1 MQNRW
6 VDDEVVGKD
15 DLDQLVYLSRV
26 MGVETNLVLW
36 GGGNTSIKS
45 EASDFRGQ
53 PVRAMYIKG
62 SGSDM
67 KESERHDFPAVDLD
81 ALLPLFERDALSDE
95 GMVDYIRQCM
105 LDPSAPRPSI
115 ETLLHAFLPHKCVA
129 HSHADAIL
137 SLTNGTH
144 AGEALDALYG
154 RDVAVVAYRRPGFLL
169 AKEVAQA
176 ALSNPR
182 PRGVVLM
189 NHGLVTWGSTAKQAY
204 DVHVEMVSKAEEFIA
219 ERAAGKTVFGVQR
232 DRWLEPERRRQIAAA
247 VAPTLRGLVGYRQR
261 VVLRFDDS
269 AEVMDLVGASDG
281 KELCGIGAATPD
293 HTLHTKRLPLWVDVT
308 DPEDLAEVKGA
319 MYLAVESYANEY
331 REWFEAHRADDVQML
346 DPYPR
351 VVLLPGVGMWT
362 TGRDS
367 TAARIAGDIYRHTIG
382 IIGGAQA
389 VGEYRT
395 LTAQD
400 AYDAE
405 YWPLELYKL
414 TLAPREKELARRVAL
429 VTGGASGI
437 GRAIARRFA
446 AEGAHVVV
454 TDLDT
459 EGADQVAQE
468 LLAEYGLDRAVACRL
483 DVTIEA
489 EVSEAFRQA
498 RLAYGG
504 VDVVVSNAGVATVG
518 LIEDLAADE
527 WRRALEVNAT
537 GHFLVAKET
546 VHLLQEQDTGGSMV
560 FVGTKNV
567 PAPGKEFGAYSA
579 SKAAEVQL
587 ARVLAVE
594 NGEYGIRVNIINP
607 DAVFRDSK
615 LWSDDV
621 REQRAAAHGIPVES
635 LEEFYRQRNLLQTS
649 VTAED
654 VAEAALFFAGDR
666 SAKTTGAMMPVDGG
680 LRDAFPR

>member
-6 VDDEVVGKD
+6 VDDEVVGMD
-15 DLDQLVYLSRV
+15 DLDQLVYLSRA
-26 MGVETNLVLW
+26 MGVEANLVLW

-45 EASDFRGQ
+45 ETLDFRGQ
-53 PVRAMYIKG
+53 PVRGLYIKG

-67 KESERHDFPAVDLD
+67 KESERRHFPAVDLD

-95 GMVDYIRQCM
+95 GMVDYIRRCM

-144 AGEALDALYG
+144 AGEALDALFG
-154 RDVAVVAYRRPGFLL
+154 RDVALVAYRRPGFLL

-176 ALSNPR
+176 ALSNLR
-182 PRGVVLM
+182 PRGVVLL

-204 DVHVEMVSKAEEFIA
+204 DTHVEMVSKAEEFIA

-232 DRWLEPERRRQIAAA
+232 AKRLEPERRRQVAAA

-293 HTLHTKRLPLWVDVT
+293 HTLHTKRLPMWVDVD
-308 DPEDLAEVKGA
+308 DPEDLAEVKSA

-331 REWFEAHRADDVQML
+331 REWFEAHRAAGVEML

-362 TGRDS
+362 TGRDG
-367 TAARIAGDIYRHTIG
+367 AVARTAGDIYRHTIG

-389 VGEYRT
+389 MGEYRT

-454 TDLDT
+454 TDLDAK
-459 EGADQVAQE
+459 GADQVAQE
-468 LLAEYGLDRAVACRL
+468 LLAEYGRDRAIACRM
-483 DVTIEA
+483 DVTSEA
-489 EVSEAFRQA
+489 EVSEVFRQA

-504 VDVVVSNAGVATVG
+504 VDVVVSNAGMATVG
-518 LIEDLAADE
+518 LIESLPVEE

-546 VHLLQEQDTGGSMV
+546 VRLLREQDTGGSMV

-594 NGEYGIRVNIINP
+594 NGEYGIRMNIINP

-615 LWSDDV
+615 LWSDDL
-621 REQRAAAHGIPVES
+621 REQRAAAHSIPVES
-635 LEEFYRQRNLLQTS
+635 LEEFYRQRNLLQAV

-654 VAEAALFFAGDR
+654 VAEAALFFASDR